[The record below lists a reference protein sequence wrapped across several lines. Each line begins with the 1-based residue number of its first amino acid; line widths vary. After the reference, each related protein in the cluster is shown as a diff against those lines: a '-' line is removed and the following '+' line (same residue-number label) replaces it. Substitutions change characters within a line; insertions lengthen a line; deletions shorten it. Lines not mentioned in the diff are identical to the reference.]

1 LRFDRTFGQPPDTAS
16 MNLVPDEILEA
27 VPPVRMRLWGW
38 VCRPDLSLVGYE
50 KHRDEYA
57 ISVFDIARPGSPS
70 ALR

>member
-1 LRFDRTFGQPPDTAS
+1 

-50 KHRDEYA
+50 KHRDE
-57 ISVFDIARPGSPS
+57 
-70 ALR
+70 